1 MNIPFNEFT
10 FYIGEQLKFKGILQI
25 SKCIESNCT
34 TLVSIGLPYCKIHLQ
49 QKLNVTIKETNK
61 GNSVFSIQ
69 NDNIKIDNIIF
80 KKDLVMFIYDGE
92 QMSIDEVNKR
102 YGINNTAP
110 YVVHSL
116 VKTINLEALY
126 IDSSLFRSIGSLI
139 NCSDNQNKANL
150 KLQNI
155 GENVYFVTIND
166 IYNDEELLFDYGA
179 SYKMNQNGIKF
190 STKKIT
196 EEKIINDYFTNER
209 LKTLFKMNIKNNNI
223 EQLNYTNLKKYV
235 IIMNSNMSNSKKH
248 YTHSGKDNKSNKK
261 NKQTNS
267 SCASSLSYDNT
278 NIKQCDNIK
287 SNNNVKNLNNEEIH
301 DNYNIDYN
309 NEINSKLLINTK
321 HINNNNGTIININN
335 QKCTNI
341 DMSYCNNKYYNVNKT
356 FDELISNEINN
367 IQTLNEYKHNKNIN
381 SNHNNIDINDDN
393 DYKNKLYSSCSS
405 SYKPNNDKINIKVNE
420 HENQINEKQQQLTLK
435 KNTLHNYYKTN
446 INNKKENNYL
456 IKNNKQSL
464 YKKNDDFNYT
474 NNKNIKQNRK
484 LLHSKNN
491 DTEIIDL
498 TLTEEIIINN
508 SNNSIINLL
517 SDDENN

>member
-10 FYIGEQLKFKGILQI
+10 FFIGEQLKFKGILKI

-34 TLVSIGLPYCKIHLQ
+34 ILVSIGLPYCKIHLQ

-69 NDNIKIDNIIF
+69 NDNINIDNIIF

-126 IDSSLFRSIGSLI
+126 IDSSLIRSIGSLI

-150 KLQNI
+150 KLKNI
-155 GENVYFVTIND
+155 GENAYFVAIND
-166 IYNDEELLFDYGA
+166 IYNDEELLFDYGS

-190 STKKIT
+190 LTKEIT

-209 LKTLFKMNIKNNNI
+209 LKTLFKINIKNNNI

-235 IIMNSNMSNSKKH
+235 IIMNSNMSNIKKN
-248 YTHSGKDNKSNKK
+248 YNHSGKDNKSNKK

-287 SNNNVKNLNNEEIH
+287 SNNNVKNLNNEENH
-301 DNYNIDYN
+301 DYYNKDYN

-341 DMSYCNNKYYNVNKT
+341 DMSYCNNKYYNVNKI
-356 FDELISNEINN
+356 FDELINNEINN
-367 IQTLNEYKHNKNIN
+367 KQTLNEYKNNKNIN

-393 DYKNKLYSSCSS
+393 DYNNKLYSSCSS

-420 HENQINEKQQQLTLK
+420 HENQINEKQQQSTFK

-446 INNKKENNYL
+446 INNYL
-456 IKNNKQSL
+456 IKNNKQSM
-464 YKKNDDFNYT
+464 YKNNDDFHYT